1 MGKPSNDFWACKVV
15 SVLTR
20 YIRLTANVEERW
32 KLAVLVLDLSSE
44 FGIPIANDVRW
55 EAINGPQP
63 DSDDDRSS
71 GAPTPR
77 YHPADLYADES
88 EELLLLAAHAGGGST
103 PLLEE

>member
-63 DSDDDRSS
+63 DSD
-71 GAPTPR
+71 
-77 YHPADLYADES
+77 PADLYADES